1 MRTPKFNALAFL
13 LGGVAVLAVPVPGAA
28 QLSFHSI
35 VGAECTGIF
44 GCDTVDF
51 FLRPTADVYSIESV
65 TLSTT
70 DFGPGGWSF
79 DRFFGFDFQYNDVV
93 QDGRLWDVWTG
104 NISNDGTTEQIHTAY
119 DNAFG
124 NWATELLS
132 GMRLRIYFEEYRT
145 LAEMDGLFTYFVTG
159 ADAGQNA
166 VYSEGVVR
174 TVHGPPIDPHV
185 TPEPASMALLGTG
198 LAGLYGA
205 ARRRRQQASSL

>member
-1 MRTPKFNALAFL
+1 MRTRPFKALGFL
-13 LGGVAVLAVPVPGAA
+13 LGGVAILATPVPGSA
-28 QLSFHSI
+28 QLSFPSMM
-35 VGAECTGIF
+35 GAECTGIF
-44 GCDTVDF
+44 GCDTVDL

-79 DRFFGFDFQYNDVV
+79 ERFWGLDFQYNDVV
-93 QDGRLWDVWTG
+93 QDDQLWDVWTG
-104 NISNDGTTEQIHTAY
+104 DITNDGTTEQLHVAY

-124 NWATELLS
+124 NWATELLA
-132 GMRLRIYFEEYRT
+132 GMRLRIYFEEYQT

-159 ADAGQNA
+159 TDAEQSA

-174 TVHGPPIDPHV
+174 TIDGPPIDPHV

-205 ARRRRQQASSL
+205 ARRRRRQASSL